1 VKNRHLY
8 PDNWEYVSLFVRG
21 KADWKCQACGKRC
34 RSSGEPIQAFINR
47 VDADL
52 EAEIRKHPIRYCLTV
67 AHLNHKPMDC
77 RIENLMAMC
86 APCHLKYD
94 AEYHAEQRKI
104 NRYKLLEKNGQLTL
118 F

>member
-1 VKNRHLY
+1 VKNSHLY
-8 PDNWEYVSLFVRG
+8 PNNWEYISLFVRS
-21 KADWKCQACGKRC
+21 KADWKCQCCDKRC
-34 RSSGEPIQAFINR
+34 RFSGEPIHA
-47 VDADL
+47 AL
-52 EAEIRKHPIRYCLTV
+52 ESEIRRHPIRYCLTV

-94 AEYHAEQRKI
+94 ADYHAEQRKT